1 MIEMQEYYPHAE
13 LYGLEA
19 GKQPIPEIASIEG
32 WQEVP
37 ITENGEPLVSL
48 QKYQGR
54 RLAISPQYFI
64 QGFREANFEQ
74 EIRAGV
80 FERLLLAAEA
90 LPADYRLVVWDA
102 WRSAELQKE
111 IYDRYYAE
119 LCAQSGA
126 LGPEQLEMLCQQ
138 FVALPSVDPTKPS
151 HHLTGGAVDVTIIDD
166 FGQELWMGTGF
177 DDFSEVSH
185 SRYFENE
192 ENCVDERDLEAQR
205 NRRIL
210 HDVMCSVGMFTGLDT
225 EWWHFQLG
233 TQAHGV
239 QTNQSARYGIPK
251 SKRTGGLR

>member
-1 MIEMQEYYPHAE
+1 MIETLEYYPHAE
-13 LYGLEA
+13 LMGLNA
-19 GKQPIPEIASIEG
+19 GIESIPEIASIEG
-32 WQEVP
+32 WQNVP
-37 ITENGEPLVSL
+37 IVENGEPLVAL

-64 QGFREANFEQ
+64 RGFRNASFEQ

-90 LPADYRLVVWDA
+90 LPADYRLVIWDA

-111 IYDRYYAE
+111 IYDRYYTQ
-119 LCAQSGA
+119 LYAQFGA
-126 LGPEQLEMLCQQ
+126 LGPDQLGQLCQQ

-151 HHLTGGAVDVTIIDD
+151 HHLTGGAVDVTIMDD

-177 DDFSEVSH
+177 DDFSEKSH
-185 SRYFENE
+185 TRYFENE
-192 ENCVDERDLEAQR
+192 ENCISGRDEEAQR

-210 HDVMCSVGMFTGLDT
+210 HDVMRAVGMFTGLAT

-233 TQAHGV
+233 TQAHGIA
-239 QTNQSARYGIPK
+239 TNQNAEYGIPK
-251 SKRTGGLR
+251 NKRRGGGV